1 MTTTMP
7 MSTEVRR
14 SARQQHY
21 LMCRPD
27 FFSVTYAINP
37 WMDPAVPVD
46 EVRALAQWDTLRRT
60 YESLGHQVDLIA
72 AAADLPDMVF
82 AANGGIVVDGRALAA
97 HFTYAERQAEGGLY
111 CDWFA
116 KSGFSDA
123 RQAEHQNEG
132 EGDFLKVAEIILA
145 GTGFRTSQA
154 AHREVA
160 AFFGRTVVSLTL
172 VDPRF
177 YHLDTALA
185 VLDETTVAYFPA
197 AFSASSRRELER
209 LFPSAIIATEADA
222 MVFGLNAVSDGRNV
236 ILSEGATHLVGA
248 LRDRGYEPIEMD
260 MSELRKAGGAVK
272 CCTLELRS

>member
-132 EGDFLKVAEIILA
+132 EGDFLKVGEIILA
-145 GTGFRTSQA
+145 GTCTSRGCCVLRPYRRFA
-154 AHREVA
+154 DPGRPEVLPPRHRA
-160 AFFGRTVVSLTL
+160 RGARRDHGGLL
-172 VDPRF
+172 PRC
-177 YHLDTALA
+177 L
-185 VLDETTVAYFPA
+185 
-197 AFSASSRRELER
+197 
-209 LFPSAIIATEADA
+209 
-222 MVFGLNAVSDGRNV
+222 
-236 ILSEGATHLVGA
+236 
-248 LRDRGYEPIEMD
+248 
-260 MSELRKAGGAVK
+260 
-272 CCTLELRS
+272 